1 MAKKS
6 KVLERIKQEFS
17 AYKIEVDEETR
28 QVRIEHKELEKG
40 LTLDLPRLE
49 SKFENKGEDGLQ
61 DTVTYI
67 QETFAAMKK
76 QKSLSGKEQ
85 NIYPVIRSTSFPTE
99 TEDGRA
105 LIVEPHTAE
114 TRIYYALDQGK
125 TYALIDQQMLE
136 NEGMNEQKM
145 KEAARFNIRSL
156 SITTR
161 ADNVA
166 GNRFYFVNT
175 NDGYDASRILN
186 DAWVNEVAESIDGE
200 LALAVPHQDVFI
212 LADIQNEQGYDVLA
226 QMAFKFFGEGRMP
239 ITALPF
245 IYEEGK
251 MDPIFILARKKPKG
265 MPNEDK

>member
-1 MAKKS
+1 MEKKS
-6 KVLERIKQEFS
+6 KVLQRIEQEFS
-17 AYKIEVDEETR
+17 EHKIDVDEESR
-28 QVRIEHKELEKG
+28 QVRIEHEEFGTG

-49 SKFENKGEDGLQ
+49 TKFENKGEEGFQ
-61 DTVTYI
+61 ETAAYI

-76 QKSLSGKEQ
+76 QKSLSGSEQ
-85 NIYPVIRSTSFPTE
+85 MIYPVIRSTSFPTE
-99 TEDGRA
+99 TEDGKE
-105 LIVEPHTAE
+105 LIVEAHTAE

-125 TYALIDQQMLE
+125 TYALIDRKMLDR
-136 NEGMNEQKM
+136 EGMSEQKM

-156 SITTR
+156 SIPTR
-161 ADNVA
+161 ADDVA

-186 DAWVNEVAESIDGE
+186 DAWVKEMAESINGE

-226 QMAFKFFGEGRMP
+226 QMTFKFFGEGRMP

-251 MDPIFILARKKPKG
+251 IEPIFILARKKPK
-265 MPNEDK
+265 E